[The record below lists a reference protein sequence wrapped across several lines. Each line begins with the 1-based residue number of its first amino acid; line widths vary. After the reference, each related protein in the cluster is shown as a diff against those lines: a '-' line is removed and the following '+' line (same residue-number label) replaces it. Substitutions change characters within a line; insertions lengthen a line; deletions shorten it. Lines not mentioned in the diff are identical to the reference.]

1 MPHRFLFGPV
11 TAPLPAD
18 VLAEAGRAGE
28 CLPFGPGGLD
38 LSASDTWADVTC
50 RLPSGWVPDFVVL
63 DLHGGCVPG
72 GLWSAPVPLVALVGD
87 WELGWHYYRQ
97 TLPHCDFVLA
107 DTAGA
112 ELLSQA
118 GLGPALA
125 VAPPDCDPTTRP
137 GSEPDRDIDILYLG
151 DLRPTQRDALPLLGP
166 LADLA
171 DRWCVAVRA
180 SVSPEADRELLRRA
194 RVVLNRGGPR
204 EASRLASAA
213 ADAGALFLPC
223 PGDALPTVDTLAE
236 RLETYLTDEVARR
249 RERGMVRGVPGQSG
263 TPGGWGEA
271 LKRATSELSALRDRA
286 ARRPPCAE
294 DERLLARTWAA
305 SDRAYPDP
313 ALGCDLAAAVAVRP
327 SASLHNALGLA
338 AALASAGGGR
348 AGPIVAATH
357 FGRALEADPEFAPA
371 ALNRAEAL
379 AAVGQTDAAAQQARR
394 ALELLERDTPL
405 SPGARDACHYPPG
418 FDVFR
423 VEWERA
429 AWQHAADPAGEDRA
443 KRSLLAWRLHGL
455 LARLGDDLPHRYEAA
470 LLRPDLPA
478 TRAALGSSLL
488 RAGRAREAVPHLRRA
503 AAANPIEA
511 STARVLYEALGRLG
525 RHEDQ
530 ACLVSRR
537 RRLARVAPALVPE
550 ESWFSDGPPRPAASG
565 VPAGPSRPR
574 VSLCMIVRDEEA
586 NLAACLDSV
595 VDLVDEVVV
604 VDTGSADRTREVAA
618 RYRARVVEFAWVDSF
633 AAARNESLR
642 HATGEWAF
650 WLDADDRLDEGN
662 RRKLRG
668 LFARLSGGN
677 AAFMMRICSVPDAVT
692 GTTVVVDHARLFRNH
707 PDVRWEYRV
716 HEQILP
722 AVVRQGGSA
731 IPTDIVIHHVGYR
744 DPSLRRAKLERN
756 LRLLRLEQGEH
767 TDDPFVTFK
776 LGALLFDLGRT
787 SEAVPL
793 FRRSIDRSQPRFSL
807 TPITF
812 GLLAQALRRVGR
824 SAEALA
830 ACQEGRARYPDEPEL
845 LFQEGL
851 LRHEAGELA
860 PAEACF
866 ARLLQARPGAWF
878 GETGLFGYK
887 AHHHL
892 ALLYRDQGRAGE
904 AEVQWQ
910 AAVAERPDFVPAW
923 LGLGEL
929 YLAQGRSD
937 EVEGLARR
945 LEVGPTC
952 TLPAAMVRARLDLA
966 RREFAA
972 ARDRLERCI
981 TQAPHAL
988 WPREMLCEVLA
999 AEGVEPGA
1007 VAQALR
1013 EVLLLNPN
1021 HVQAR
1026 RQLARLTGESESTP
1040 VA

>member
-1 MPHRFLFGPV
+1 
-11 TAPLPAD
+11 LPAD
-18 VLAEAGRAGE
+18 LFAEAGRAGE
-28 CLPFGPGGLD
+28 CRPFGPGGLD
-38 LSASDTWADVTC
+38 LAAADTWADVTS

-63 DLHGGCVPG
+63 NLPGGCIPG
-72 GLWSAPVPLVALVGD
+72 GLWSAPVPLVARVGD

-97 TLPHCDFVLA
+97 TLPHCDSALA
-107 DTAGA
+107 DAPGA
-112 ELLSQA
+112 ELLSRA
-118 GLGPALA
+118 GLGHVLA
-125 VAPPDCDPTTRP
+125 VAPSDCDPPPRP
-137 GSEPDRDIDILYLG
+137 GPEPERDIDILYLG
-151 DLRPTQRDALPLLGP
+151 DLRPTRRDALPLLAP

-171 DRWCVAVRA
+171 DRWRIVVRA
-180 SVSPEADRELLRRA
+180 ATSPEADRELLRRA

-204 EASRLASAA
+204 EASRLAAA
-213 ADAGALFLPC
+213 AAAAGALFLPC
-223 PGDALPTVDTLAE
+223 PSDARLAENTLAE
-236 RLETYLTDEVARR
+236 RLEPFLTDEVARR
-249 RERGMVRGVPGQSG
+249 REIDMTRGALGQSG
-263 TPGGWGEA
+263 APGGWGEA
-271 LKRATSELSALRDRA
+271 LRRAGSELSALREGA
-286 ARRPPCAE
+286 AGRPPWGE

-305 SDRAYPDP
+305 SDRAYCDP

-327 SASLHNALGLA
+327 SAALHNALGLA

-357 FGRALEADPEFAPA
+357 FGRALEADPGFAPA

-379 AAVGQTDAAAQQARR
+379 AAAGQTDAAAQQARR
-394 ALELLERDTPL
+394 TLELLERGAPL
-405 SPGARDACHYPPG
+405 GPGARDACHYPPG

-488 RAGRAREAVPHLRRA
+488 SAGRTTEAVPHLRWA
-503 AAANPIEA
+503 VTANPIAA
-511 STARVLYEALGRLG
+511 STARVLYEALGTLG

-530 ACLVSRR
+530 ARLVSQR
-537 RRLARVAPALVPE
+537 RRLARVAPALVPDE
-550 ESWFSDGPPRPAASG
+550 PWFADGPPCP
-565 VPAGPSRPR
+565 PAGGAPAGLSRPR

-595 VDLVDEVVV
+595 ADLVDEVVV

-618 RYRARVVEFAWVDSF
+618 RFGARVVDFTWVDSF

-642 HATGEWAF
+642 HASGEWAF
-650 WLDADDRLDEGN
+650 WFDADDRLDEGN
-662 RRKLRG
+662 RRKLRD
-668 LFARLSGGN
+668 LFARLPEGN
-677 AAFMMRICSVPDAVT
+677 VAFMMRIYSVPDAVT
-692 GTTVVVDHARLFRNH
+692 GTTVVVDHARLFRNR

-722 AVVRQGGSA
+722 AVLRQGGTTL
-731 IPTDIVIHHVGYR
+731 PTDILIHHVGYR

-756 LRLLRLEQGEH
+756 LRLLRREQGEH
-767 TDDPFVTFK
+767 PDDPFVMFK
-776 LGALLFDLGRT
+776 LAALLFDLGQT
-787 SEAVPL
+787 AEAVPL
-793 FRRSIDRSQPRFSL
+793 FRHSIDRSPPQFTL

-824 SAEALA
+824 PAEALA
-830 ACQEGRARYPDEPEL
+830 ACREGRARYPDEPGL

-866 ARLLQARPGAWF
+866 ARLLRARPGAWL
-878 GETGLFGYK
+878 GETGLLGYK

-892 ALLYRDQGRAGE
+892 ALLYREQGRAGE

-929 YLAQGRSD
+929 YLAQGRAA

-945 LEVGPTC
+945 LETGPTG
-952 TLPAAMVRARLDLA
+952 TLPAALVRARLDLA
-966 RREFAA
+966 RREFAT
-972 ARDRLERCI
+972 ARDRLHRAI

-999 AEGVEPGA
+999 AEGAEPGA
-1007 VAQALR
+1007 VAKALR
-1013 EVLLLNPN
+1013 EVLQLNPN

-1026 RQLARLTGESESTP
+1026 RQLARLTGESEATP
-1040 VA
+1040 GA